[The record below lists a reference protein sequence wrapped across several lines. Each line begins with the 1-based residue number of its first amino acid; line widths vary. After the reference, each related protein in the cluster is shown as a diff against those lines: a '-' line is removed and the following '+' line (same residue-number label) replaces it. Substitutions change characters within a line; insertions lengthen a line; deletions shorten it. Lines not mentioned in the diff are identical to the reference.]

1 MKICSELKLENIQSA
16 FGDLGV
22 TKIFIDGKCLLD
34 DDKVSSREEY
44 FKKYM
49 DIFSLDKIVK
59 DFYVRI
65 VDFHHCEVYIR
76 TI

>member
-1 MKICSELKLENIQSA
+1 MKICSELKLEDIQPV
-16 FGDLGV
+16 FGELGV
-22 TKIFIDGKCLLD
+22 TKIFINEKCLLD
-34 DDKVSSREEY
+34 DDKISSREEY

-49 DIFSLDKIVK
+49 DIFSLNKIVK